1 MEVMGNRNRLI
12 GDLHVEIR
20 GCGPPILLIHGFG
33 ASSFTWS
40 KIIPSLAADHTIIS
54 LDLKGFGQSR
64 KPRDGRYALQ
74 SQAAAVL
81 NVINTLGLDDLTV
94 IGHSM
99 GGGIALLV
107 AMELEKQRPRRLNR
121 LILIDSI
128 ACPQPLPLFIK
139 VLRLPILGPVVLKIV
154 PATWQVRYVLR
165 QVYFNPGKIERDFV
179 EEYAAPLRCR
189 DGRAALIATA
199 LAIIP
204 PDAEKLIARYKQIR
218 SPVLLLWGSHDRI
231 VPISLAAR
239 LKAAIPGARYK
250 VVPSCGHAPQ
260 EEEPQET
267 LFRINEF
274 LRALPANGQTAPL
287 GERRPTSFPENN
299 PSAARRG

>member
-40 KIIPSLAADHTIIS
+40 KIIPSLAADRTIIS
-54 LDLKGFGQSR
+54 LDLKGFGRSR
-64 KPRDGRYALQ
+64 KPRDGGYTLP

-81 NVINTLGLDDLTV
+81 NVINTLGLVDLTV

-107 AMELEKQRPRRLNR
+107 AMELEEQRPRRLNR

-139 VLRLPILGPVVLKIV
+139 VLRLPILGPVVLRIV
-154 PATWQVRYVLR
+154 PATWQVRYVLG
-165 QVYFNPGKIERDFV
+165 QAYFNPGKIERDFV
-179 EEYAAPLRCR
+179 EEYAVPLRCR
-189 DGRAALIATA
+189 GGRAALVATA
-199 LAIIP
+199 RAIIP
-204 PDAEKLIARYKQIR
+204 PDAERLIARYKQIR
-218 SPVLLLWGSHDRI
+218 SPVFLLWGSHDRI
-231 VPISLAAR
+231 VPTSLAAL
-239 LKAAIPGARYK
+239 LKAAIPGASYK

-260 EEEPQET
+260 EEEPGET
-267 LFRINEF
+267 LSRLSEF
-274 LRALPANGQTAPL
+274 LRALPTNEQTAAL
-287 GERRPTSFPENN
+287 GECRPTAFPENN
-299 PSAARRG
+299 SKARHG